1 MPHAHAP
8 LPSMSQHSVLLH
20 FVQDLSVTF
29 SEQLFIEV
37 RMRCHDACSSLVLV
51 CLSLLTSVYSD
62 KRIESVLIR
71 DEFSAKRKNAMYHP
85 TTRVLTVLE
94 LLQAHRQMSGPKLA
108 ERLEVDVRSVRRY
121 IMMLQDLGIPIEAER
136 GRYGTYRL
144 LRGFKLPPLMFT
156 EDEALALTLGLLA
169 ARRLG
174 MAMAAPAV
182 EGALAKIDRVLPE
195 ALRERVQAVQETLVL
210 TSTSSEGSRSSPD
223 TSVVLTLS
231 TATQQEKRVW
241 MRYHSSQAE
250 ETERAIDPYGVIFHA
265 GLWYT
270 MGYCHLRQDL
280 RLFRLD
286 RVRQAELLE
295 ETFTRPPGFD
305 SLEYLRRSMAS
316 MPGTWKVEVV
326 LEMPWEEAER
336 QVPPTM
342 AMLKQIQGGVVLS
355 CYTQE
360 LSWMAHFL
368 VSLRCPLVVREPPEL
383 HEALRTLA
391 AEIAQLAE
399 RCEER

>member
-1 MPHAHAP
+1 
-8 LPSMSQHSVLLH
+8 
-20 FVQDLSVTF
+20 
-29 SEQLFIEV
+29 
-37 RMRCHDACSSLVLV
+37 
-51 CLSLLTSVYSD
+51 
-62 KRIESVLIR
+62 
-71 DEFSAKRKNAMYHP
+71 MYHP

-144 LRGFKLPPLMFT
+144 LRGFKMPPLMFT
-156 EDEALALTLGLLA
+156 EEEALALTLGLLA

-195 ALRERVQAVQETLVL
+195 ALRTRVQAVQETLVL
-210 TSTSSEGSRSSPD
+210 ASIASERSRSAPD
-223 TSVVLTLS
+223 SSVVLTLS
-231 TATQQEKRVW
+231 TATQQEKCVW
-241 MRYHSSQAE
+241 IRYHSGQAE
-250 ETERAIDPYGVIFHA
+250 ETERAVDPYGLIFHA

-270 MGYCHLRQDL
+270 TGYCHLRQDL

-286 RVRQAELLE
+286 RILQAKLLE
-295 ETFTRPPGFD
+295 ETFTRPPDFD
-305 SLEYLRRSMAS
+305 SVDHFRRSIAS
-316 MPGTWKVEVV
+316 MPGTWKVEVL
-326 LEMPWEEAER
+326 LEMTWEEAER

-342 AMLKQIQGGVVLS
+342 AMLEQVQGGVMLS

-368 VSLRCPLVVREPPEL
+368 VSLRCPLVVRNPPDL

-399 RCEER
+399 RRAED

>member
-1 MPHAHAP
+1 
-8 LPSMSQHSVLLH
+8 
-20 FVQDLSVTF
+20 
-29 SEQLFIEV
+29 
-37 RMRCHDACSSLVLV
+37 
-51 CLSLLTSVYSD
+51 
-62 KRIESVLIR
+62 
-71 DEFSAKRKNAMYHP
+71 MYHP

-144 LRGFKLPPLMFT
+144 LRGFKMPPLMFT

-169 ARRLG
+169 AKRLG
-174 MAMAAPAV
+174 MVMTAPAV

-210 TSTSSEGSRSSPD
+210 ENTSRDRSAPD
-223 TSVVLTLS
+223 SSVVLTLS

-241 MRYHSSQAE
+241 MRYHSGQAE
-250 ETERAIDPYGVIFHA
+250 ETERDVDPYGLIFHA

-270 MGYCHLRQDL
+270 VGYCHLRQDL
-280 RLFRLD
+280 RVFRLD
-286 RVRQAELLE
+286 RVLKAELLE
-295 ETFTRPPGFD
+295 EPFTRPPNFD
-305 SLEYLRRSMAS
+305 SLDHLRRSMAS
-316 MPGTWKVEVV
+316 MPGTWKVEVL

-342 AMLKQIQGGVVLS
+342 AMLEAVRGGVVLS

-368 VSLRCPLVVREPPEL
+368 VGLRCPLVVREPAEL
-383 HEALRTLA
+383 NEALRTLA

-399 RCEER
+399 RSEER